1 MNFIRYNPQ
10 TGDIIVY
17 GFMEAIYVQQEID
30 AGQPTM
36 FTEEVCDFKFLKV
49 DLTTM
54 TVVPKTPEEI
64 AQSQQ
69 NLAESLPIRPELFAP
84 PIPL

>member
-17 GFMEAIYVQQEID
+17 GFMEDIYIQQEID

-36 FTEEVCDFKFLKV
+36 FTEEVCDFNFWKV
-49 DLTTM
+49 DLATK
-54 TVVPKTPEEI
+54 TVVRKTPEEI
-64 AQSQQ
+64 AQNSQ

-84 PIPL
+84 PTTP